1 MTTREPTASTAD
13 RGSATEGAAPPD
25 ETPTDDGDASLGEDE
40 TPTDESEAS
49 TDADE
54 AATRVPRV
62 DAAESVAVLLVPT
75 VLGGVWAAASGGGP
89 DGTLA
94 GTFAGGAVGWL
105 LVRLR
110 LRFEAVRTDEG
121 VARRRRPADAEWAAQ
136 LTAWEYDPRYD
147 RFLAAALAV
156 VGAGAFGA
164 VAVVEAA
171 DGVLLRLVVVGH
183 VSLVAALLVYG
194 VSNRE

>member
-1 MTTREPTASTAD
+1 MTTREPTASTVEG
-13 RGSATEGAAPPD
+13 GSATAGGDAPPD
-25 ETPTDDGDASLGEDE
+25 ETPTDESDASTGADG
-40 TPTDESEAS
+40 TPTDE
-49 TDADE
+49 DE
-54 AATRVPRV
+54 AATPVPRV
-62 DAAESVAVLLVPT
+62 DAAESAAALLVPA
-75 VLGGVWAAASGGGP
+75 VLGGVWAAASGGDPG
-89 DGTLA
+89 GVLSGA
-94 GTFAGGAVGWL
+94 FAGGAVGWL

-110 LRFEAVRTDEG
+110 LRFETVRTDDG

-136 LTAWEYDPRYD
+136 LTEWEYDPRYD
-147 RFLAAALAV
+147 RLLAAALAV